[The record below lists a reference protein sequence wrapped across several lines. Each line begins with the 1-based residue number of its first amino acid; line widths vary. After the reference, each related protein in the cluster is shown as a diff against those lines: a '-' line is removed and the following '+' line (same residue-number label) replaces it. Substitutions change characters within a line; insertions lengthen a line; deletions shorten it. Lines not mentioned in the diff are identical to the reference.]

1 MLSCKAA
8 AQHHRSFKVQHS
20 IYTPFQY
27 SIGMEW
33 FLLQNYNGITD
44 KGGGGSYWWYKT
56 FGGILVQ
63 LVIRKVSHTKAYF
76 VATIRRVVVVWVISS
91 MFQKYVQVLN
101 ESGRIKDCGSPV
113 QFSMSK
119 ESWKC

>member
-8 AQHHRSFKVQHS
+8 APNHRSFKVQHS

-33 FLLQNYNGITD
+33 FLLRNYNGTTD
-44 KGGGGSYWWYKT
+44 VEWGGSYWWHKT

-63 LVIRKVSHTKAYF
+63 LVIRKVSQAKAYF
-76 VATIRRVVVVWVISS
+76 VATIRSIVVEWVVSS

-101 ESGRIKDCGSPV
+101 ESGRCHTL
-113 QFSMSK
+113 QN
-119 ESWKC
+119 